1 MELAK
6 IEKLVAKYENA
17 ETSLKEENILREY
30 FLSDNVAP
38 HLEEY
43 RMMFTYFQASQSET
57 YDKTL
62 EFKTE
67 KRRNYR
73 WLSIA
78 ASVTLLFSLYIG
90 IPKKEQKID
99 INSLSDLSVEERFHY
114 DQAQKALAMLSG
126 NLNKGNEAVGKLRT
140 YEDSVNKIFKT
151 K

>member
-6 IEKLVAKYENA
+6 IEKLVEKYENA
-17 ETSLKEENILREY
+17 ETTLKEENILRDY

-43 RMMFTYFQASQSET
+43 QMMFTYFQASKAET

-67 KRRNYR
+67 KKRNYK

-78 ASVTLLFSLYIG
+78 ASVAVLFSVYIG
-90 IPKKEQKID
+90 IPKKEKKIN
-99 INSLSDLSVEERFHY
+99 INSLSDLTIEQKFHY

-126 NLNKGNEAVGKLRT
+126 NLNKGNQAVSNLRT
-140 YEDSVNKIFKT
+140 YEKTVNKIFKT

>member
-6 IEKLVAKYENA
+6 IEKLVEKYENA
-17 ETSLKEENILREY
+17 ETTLKEENILRDY

-43 RMMFTYFQASQSET
+43 QMMFTYFKASKAET

-67 KRRNYR
+67 KKRNYK

-78 ASVTLLFSLYIG
+78 ASVAVLFSVYIG
-90 IPKKEQKID
+90 IPKKEKKIN
-99 INSLSDLSVEERFHY
+99 INSLSDLTIEQKFHY

-126 NLNKGNEAVGKLRT
+126 NLNKGNQAVSNLRT
-140 YEDSVNKIFKT
+140 YEKTVNKIFKT